1 MSNLDAAAYAALSPL
16 FPGAAWPNTSES
28 QALEYVTW
36 NAYTVPQVYAERLP
50 AAARY
55 PTQVHYFLP
64 HGIDP
69 TDKKLAIQQALFDAG
84 FTWPSNI
91 VDASDREGQHYVF
104 ECEYVNAGG
113 VYGYA

>member
-1 MSNLDAAAYAALSPL
+1 MTHLDAAAYAALSPL
-16 FPGAAWPNTSES
+16 FPGAAWPNTCETG
-28 QALEYVTW
+28 ALEYVTW

-64 HGIDP
+64 HGVDP
-69 TDKKLAIQQALFDAG
+69 TQKKLEIQRALFDGG
-84 FTWPSNI
+84 FTWPSITN
-91 VDASDREGQHYVF
+91 ASDRDGQHYVF

-113 VYGYA
+113 VYGQA